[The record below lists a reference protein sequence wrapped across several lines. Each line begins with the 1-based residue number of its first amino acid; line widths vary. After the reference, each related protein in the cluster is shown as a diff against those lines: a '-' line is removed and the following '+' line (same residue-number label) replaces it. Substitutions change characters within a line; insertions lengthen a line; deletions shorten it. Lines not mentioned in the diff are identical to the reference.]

1 MSAFGAIDIG
11 RTGIGFAGRWVDT
24 IAHNLANANTATAP
38 GEEPFRARLLVAQA
52 LDDQIAP
59 AGSGVATRAIVE
71 QGGEPPRTFE
81 PEHPLAD
88 ADGYVTKP
96 VVDLAGQLADL
107 MLAQRTYQANS
118 RSVQSGKKAYES
130 ALQIGQR

>member
-1 MSAFGAIDIG
+1 MSAFSAIDIG

-38 GEEPFRARLLVAQA
+38 GEEPFRARMLVAQA
-52 LDDQIAP
+52 LDDQLAP
-59 AGSGVATRAIVE
+59 TGSGVATRAVVE
-71 QGGEPPRTFE
+71 QGGEPPRTLE
-81 PEHPLAD
+81 PDHPFAD
-88 ADGYVTKP
+88 EDGYVTKP
-96 VVDLAGQLADL
+96 VVDLAGQLSDL

-118 RSVQSGKKAYES
+118 RSVQSGKAAYEA